1 MAAPLDQAIGLL
13 VATFHKYSG
22 KEGDKNSLSKGEL
35 KELIQKELTIGPKL
49 KDAEIAG
56 LMEDLDRNKDQ
67 EVNFQE
73 YVTFLGAL
81 AMIYN
86 EALLQYNAMKT
97 DLELALESII
107 NVYHWYAIRN
117 PMDDYLSRNEFAAL
131 LKENAKPFL
140 TDTLPPNTSVDE
152 YIRQLFVKSD
162 GNHNGRLKFTEFL
175 TTLSLVAID
184 AHNRSHKQPGGH
196 GHDHGHSHDHGHGHS
211 HGPDGGHGHHH

>member
-1 MAAPLDQAIGLL
+1 MFCCSAFREGGASPPTPPCNEWAEGRTPLDQAIGLL

-86 EALLQYNAMKT
+86 EALLQYK
-97 DLELALESII
+97 
-107 NVYHWYAIRN
+107 
-117 PMDDYLSRNEFAAL
+117 
-131 LKENAKPFL
+131 
-140 TDTLPPNTSVDE
+140 
-152 YIRQLFVKSD
+152 
-162 GNHNGRLKFTEFL
+162 
-175 TTLSLVAID
+175 
-184 AHNRSHKQPGGH
+184 
-196 GHDHGHSHDHGHGHS
+196 
-211 HGPDGGHGHHH
+211 